1 MSIYLLVVL
10 LSHIYGYPLLKGMTT
25 NHLVVGGLPYHF

>member
-10 LSHIYGYPLLKGMTT
+10 LSHIYGYLLLKGRL
-25 NHLVVGGLPYHF
+25 NLLVVEPYS